1 MTPRVLGSA
10 GAVSGIG
17 IAAGV
22 FVWARTCRAGRWLHA
37 YIRSFTEIGAHG
49 RTLCVPAPALLQ
61 MATSTGTSLKPS
73 ATTDVEVLPSGCSH
87 DLAQAVVR

>member
-22 FVWARTCRAGRWLHA
+22 FVWARTWRAGRWLHA
-37 YIRSFTEIGAHG
+37 YIRSLPRSGSREDFVCA
-49 RTLCVPAPALLQ
+49 CAPALQ
-61 MATSTGTSLKPS
+61 MATSTGKLLKPS
-73 ATTDVEVLPSGCSH
+73 AATDAEVLLAGCTH
-87 DLAQAVVR
+87 DLAQAVVM